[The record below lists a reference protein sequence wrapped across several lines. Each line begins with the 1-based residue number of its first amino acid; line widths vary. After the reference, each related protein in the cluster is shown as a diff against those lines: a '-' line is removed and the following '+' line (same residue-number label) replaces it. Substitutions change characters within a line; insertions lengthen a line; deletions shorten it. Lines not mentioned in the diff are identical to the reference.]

1 MTQTH
6 QKVRVRVCGI
16 CLHKERILLVKQTS
30 LPHVPY
36 LWIPAGGGVEYGETL
51 EMALQREFLEET
63 TLTVEVGRFLFMQE
77 YIFAP
82 LHAIEL
88 FFEVQIIK
96 GEIKEVYYPEN
107 EPYLEQ
113 VRWMTYQEIEA
124 IPNEYKATFLQKI
137 ENLAQIRE
145 LKGIVK

>member
-1 MTQTH
+1 MFPT
-6 QKVRVRVCGI
+6 CGF
-16 CLHKERILLVKQTS
+16 
-30 LPHVPY
+30 P
-36 LWIPAGGGVEYGETL
+36 
-51 EMALQREFLEET
+51 
-63 TLTVEVGRFLFMQE
+63 QE

-107 EPYLEQ
+107 EPSLEQ

-137 ENLAQIRE
+137 KNLAQISA